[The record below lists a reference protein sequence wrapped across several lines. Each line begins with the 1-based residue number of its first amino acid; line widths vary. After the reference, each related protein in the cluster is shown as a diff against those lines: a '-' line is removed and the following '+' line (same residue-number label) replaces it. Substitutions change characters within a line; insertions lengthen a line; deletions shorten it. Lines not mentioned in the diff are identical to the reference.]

1 MLNTVAEPPQPL
13 QISGGIVEC
22 HATLV
27 AINHYY
33 LQHYLSQ
40 TRWYINWDV
49 AEKQLQQIRSEGI
62 VEHHNVQVHTL
73 KEIIYN

>member
-1 MLNTVAEPPQPL
+1 MVNEYKLVHWQLLIANNNNHKQMLNTVAEPPQPL

-40 TRWYINWDV
+40 TRWYIN
-49 AEKQLQQIRSEGI
+49 
-62 VEHHNVQVHTL
+62 
-73 KEIIYN
+73 